1 MFEGDR
7 LRRFF
12 DSGVVGLVWWERDGA
27 IVDVNDKFL
36 EMFGYSREDFEKG
49 GLHWDMLTPRGS
61 MPGDAGAVTR
71 ARASVRALAEDGE
84 YRRKDGTR
92 VFVRLRSTTVDD
104 DTARVLS
111 VAVDISDQKR
121 AEAERDALLECERR
135 ARAEAEA
142 AVSARE
148 EILAIVSHDLRNP
161 LNSISI
167 SASALESVGAG
178 GPLPQAGI
186 IQRAVGRMSRLI
198 QDLLDVS
205 QITSGR
211 LDVHPTAVELAT
223 LFEELRILLEPQL
236 LQKHQQF
243 ACDCPDAGLIVRADP
258 HRITQVLA
266 NLIGNAIKFTPEGGR
281 VSLSARRD
289 DGGVLVEVSD
299 TGQGIDTQD
308 LSNIFERF
316 WQARRVRRGGVGLGL
331 PIAKGIINAHGGRIW
346 ADSSPG
352 VGTTFSFT
360 LPLATPSS

>member
-12 DSGVVGLVWWERDGA
+12 DSGVVGLVWWDVDGA
-27 IVDVNDKFL
+27 IVDANDKFL
-36 EMFGYSREDFEKG
+36 EMFGYTHEDLETG
-49 GLHWDMLTPRGS
+49 GLHWTMLTRGAS
-61 MPGDAGAVTR
+61 IPTGAAAATR
-71 ARASVRALAEDGE
+71 VHQSVETSAEDGE
-84 YRRKDGTR
+84 YQRKDGTR
-92 VFVRLRSTTVDD
+92 LFVRLRSTTFDD
-104 DTARVLS
+104 DTTKVLS

-121 AEAERDALLECERR
+121 AEAERDALLECERH

-167 SASALESVGAG
+167 SASVLETAG
-178 GPLPQAGI
+178 NGSPLPQVGI
-186 IQRAVGRMSRLI
+186 IHRAVGRMSRLI
-198 QDLLDVS
+198 QDLLDVG

-211 LDVHPTAVELAT
+211 LEVQPTAIALAT
-223 LFEELRILLEPQL
+223 LFEEIHIVLQPQL
-236 LQKHQQF
+236 LRKNLHF
-243 ACDCPDAGLIVRADP
+243 AYESPDATLVVLADG
-258 HRITQVLA
+258 HRIMQVLS

-289 DGGVLVEVSD
+289 GDHVLVEVSD
-299 TGQGIDTQD
+299 SGQGIDQQD
-308 LSNIFERF
+308 LPNIFDRF

-331 PIAKGIINAHGGRIW
+331 PIAKGIVDAHGGQIRVQ
-346 ADSSPG
+346 SSPG

-360 LPLATPSS
+360 LPLATQRP